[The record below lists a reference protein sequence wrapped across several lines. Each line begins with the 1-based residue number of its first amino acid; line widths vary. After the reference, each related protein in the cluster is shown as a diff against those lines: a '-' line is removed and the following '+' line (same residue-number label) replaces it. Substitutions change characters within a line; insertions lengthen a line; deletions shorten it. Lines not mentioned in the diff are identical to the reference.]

1 VRRRLRRAAGLA
13 AAAWLAAAC
22 GDQPAPPPAAEKSV
36 ASAPTATTEKSVA
49 SAPTATTEKSGAATP
64 APAEKPPAA
73 SASTAPAAAVSS
85 VKGSPEKGKQLWLGQ
100 CVACHNPDP
109 AKDGTLGPAV
119 KGSSPSLLEA
129 RVVRGE
135 YPLGY
140 TPKRPT
146 KVMPPRPDLAPSVPD
161 LAAYLQ

>member
-1 VRRRLRRAAGLA
+1 MKRRLRRAAGLA
-13 AAAWLAAAC
+13 AAVWLAAAC
-22 GDQPAPPPAAEKSV
+22 GDQPAPPPAAEKS
-36 ASAPTATTEKSVA
+36 AA

-64 APAEKPPAA
+64 APAEKPPA
-73 SASTAPAAAVSS
+73 AAAVSS

-135 YPLGY
+135 YPPGY

-146 KVMPPRPDLAPSVPD
+146 KVMPPRPDLALSVPD

>member
-1 VRRRLRRAAGLA
+1 MKRRLRRAAGLA

-22 GDQPAPPPAAEKSV
+22 GDQPAPPAGEK
-36 ASAPTATTEKSVA
+36 
-49 SAPTATTEKSGAATP
+49 GATP
-64 APAEKPPAA
+64 APAPAEQASIRAAKPPRE
-73 SASTAPAAAVSS
+73 SPAAAPAVSIA
-85 VKGSPEKGKQLWLGQ
+85 KGTPEKGKQVWLGQ

-109 AKDGTLGPAV
+109 SKDGTLGPAV

-135 YPLGY
+135 YPPGY
-140 TPKRPT
+140 MPKRPT
-146 KVMPPRPDLAPSVPD
+146 KVMPPRPDLAPSVSD